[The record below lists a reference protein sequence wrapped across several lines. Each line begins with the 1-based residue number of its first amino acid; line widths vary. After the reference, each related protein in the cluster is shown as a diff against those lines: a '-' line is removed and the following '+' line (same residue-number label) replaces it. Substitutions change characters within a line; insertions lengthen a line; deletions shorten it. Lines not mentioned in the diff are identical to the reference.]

1 MFRAWTKRIP
11 STQWLLL
18 LLIFGCGGE
27 TRQPDAGKGAAD
39 AACRGT
45 SAQTDIN
52 KQGPSVQNAYDPAT
66 WPLSSHLNEKHTDD
80 LEGLVEKRHIR
91 VLTTFNKTNFF
102 VSGSRIYGFE
112 YSLLKDYEKSLNKEI
127 GRKELQVVL
136 EFIPV
141 PYDQLIPRLVEGFG
155 DIVAA
160 GLTITPEREKR
171 VAFTNPYL
179 TDVDELVVT
188 NRATGEL
195 KTLED
200 LSGRNVY
207 VRKSSSY
214 HEILVAQN
222 HIHAKARIPPV
233 RILKMDESLQGE
245 DIFEMVHSGAIPI
258 TISDSILAEIWSSVF
273 DNLQVHS
280 DLKVRTGSRI
290 AWMVRKDNP
299 QLRESLNNFLRGH
312 RKGTLL
318 GNIYFERYFERNRWI
333 RNPHTKGA
341 QEKQRRN
348 TELFKKY
355 ATRYGFDWKLIMA
368 LAYQE
373 SGLDN
378 SKKSPTG
385 AVGIMQ
391 VRPSTAA
398 DRNVD
403 IPDVHVLENNVHA
416 GVKYLAFL
424 RDRYFREEMIN
435 QRDRIRF
442 SLAAY
447 NAGPQKIRRA
457 RKLAQEMELDRD
469 RWFRNVEMATLRIVG
484 QETVQYVSNIN
495 KYYVLFKLYE
505 ETEKLRES
513 SKQDSLAKAEPH

>member
-1 MFRAWTKRIP
+1 
-11 STQWLLL
+11 LLL

-27 TRQPDAGKGAAD
+27 IKDTDTDRGAAESNPG
-39 AACRGT
+39 GT
-45 SAQTDIN
+45 SAQTDERDPPLQ
-52 KQGPSVQNAYDPAT
+52 KAYDPSA
-66 WPLSSHLNEKHTDD
+66 WPLSSHLNKKYTDD
-80 LEGLVEKRHIR
+80 LDGLVEKRHIR

-102 VSGSRIYGFE
+102 VSGSRVYGFE
-112 YSLLKDYEKSLNKEI
+112 SSLLKDYEKSLNKEI
-127 GRKELQVVL
+127 GRRELQVVL
-136 EFIPV
+136 EFVPV
-141 PYDQLIPRLVEGFG
+141 PYDQLMPRLVEGFG

-160 GLTITPEREKR
+160 GLTITPERQKL

-179 TDVDELVVT
+179 THVDELVIT
-188 NRATGEL
+188 NHATEEL
-195 KTLED
+195 KTLEG

-214 HEILVAQN
+214 YESLVTLN
-222 HIHAKARIPPV
+222 RKLAKAGIPPV
-233 RILKMDESLQGE
+233 RILKVDESLQSE

-258 TISDSILAEIWSSVF
+258 TIADSNLAEIWSSVF

-299 QLRESLNNFLRGH
+299 ELRESLNEFIRTH

-318 GNIYFERYFERNRWI
+318 GNIYFERYFERNKWI
-333 RNPHTKGA
+333 KNPLTKGA
-341 QEKQRRN
+341 LEKQRHH

-355 ATRYGFDWKLIMA
+355 ATQYGFDWRLIMA
-368 LAYQE
+368 MAYQE
-373 SGLDN
+373 SRLDN

-398 DRNVD
+398 DRNVN
-403 IPDVHVLENNVHA
+403 IRDVHVLENNVHA

-435 QRDRIRF
+435 KRNRIRF

-457 RKLAQEMELDRD
+457 QRLAQEMELDRY

-513 SKQDSLAKAEPH
+513 SKQGSLVRAKSH

>member
-1 MFRAWTKRIP
+1 MLRAWTKRIP
-11 STQWLLL
+11 STRWLLL
-18 LLIFGCGGE
+18 LLIFGCGCEIKDADTGK
-27 TRQPDAGKGAAD
+27 DAGELEPGG
-39 AACRGT
+39 R
-45 SAQTDIN
+45 SAQTDERD
-52 KQGPSVQNAYDPAT
+52 PPLQNGYDPAA
-66 WPLSSHLNEKHTDD
+66 WPLSSHLNEKCTED
-80 LEGLVEKRHIR
+80 LDGLVEKRYIR
-91 VLTTFNKTNFF
+91 VLATFSKTNFF
-102 VSGSRIYGFE
+102 ISDSGIYGFE
-112 YSLLKDYEKSLNKEI
+112 YSLLKDYEESLNRGI
-127 GRKELQVVL
+127 GRRELQVVL

-141 PYDQLIPRLVEGFG
+141 PYDQLIPRLVEGYG
-155 DIVAA
+155 DIAAA
-160 GLTITPEREKR
+160 GLTITPEREKQ

-179 TDVDELVVT
+179 THVDELVVT
-188 NRATGEL
+188 NRKTQEL

-200 LSGRNVY
+200 LSGCNVY

-214 HEILVAQN
+214 YESLVSLNGKLAETG
-222 HIHAKARIPPV
+222 IPPV
-233 RILKMDESLQGE
+233 HILKVDESLQTE

-258 TISDSILAEIWSSVF
+258 TIANSNLAEIWSSVF

-299 QLRESLNNFLRGH
+299 KLRESLNKFIRGH

-318 GNIYFERYFERNRWI
+318 GNIYFERYFEHNKWI
-333 RNPHTKGA
+333 KNPLTKRTLKRHR
-341 QEKQRRN
+341 QY

-355 ATRYGFDWKLIMA
+355 ATQYGFDWRLIMA
-368 LAYQE
+368 MAYQE
-373 SGLDN
+373 SRLDN
-378 SKKSPTG
+378 NKKSPTG

-398 DRNVD
+398 DGSINIR
-403 IPDVHVLENNVHA
+403 DVHLLENNVHA

-424 RDRYFREEMIN
+424 RDRYFQEDRIDKRN
-435 QRDRIRF
+435 RIRF

-457 RKLAQEMELDRD
+457 QRLAQEMKLDPYQ
-469 RWFRNVEMATLRIVG
+469 WFRNVEMATLRIVG

-505 ETEKLRES
+505 DTEKLRES
-513 SKQDSLAKAEPH
+513 SKQGPLARDESY

>member
-1 MFRAWTKRIP
+1 MLRTWTKRIP
-11 STQWLLL
+11 SIRWLLL

-27 TRQPDAGKGAAD
+27 TKDPAAGHSTKE
-39 AACRGT
+39 
-45 SAQTDIN
+45 
-52 KQGPSVQNAYDPAT
+52 YDPGA
-66 WPLSSHLNEKHTDD
+66 WPLSSHLNEKCTDD
-80 LEGLVEKRHIR
+80 LEGLVEKRYIR

-102 VSGSRIYGFE
+102 ISGSRICGFE
-112 YSLLKDYEKSLNKEI
+112 YSLLQDYIRSLNKGI
-127 GRKELQVVL
+127 GRKELKVVA

-141 PYDQLIPRLVEGFG
+141 PYDRLIPRLVEGFG
-155 DIVAA
+155 DIAAA
-160 GLTITPEREKR
+160 GLTITPERQKR

-179 TDVDELVVT
+179 THVDELVVT
-188 NRATGEL
+188 NHTTQEL

-214 HEILVAQN
+214 YESLVALN
-222 HIHAKARIPPV
+222 RNFAETGIPPLH
-233 RILKMDESLQGE
+233 ILKIDESLQTE

-258 TISDSILAEIWSSVF
+258 TIADSNLAEIWSSVF
-273 DNLQVHS
+273 DNLQVHA

-290 AWMVRKDNP
+290 AWMVRKSNP
-299 QLRESLNNFLRGH
+299 ELRESLNKFIRTH

-318 GNIYFERYFERNRWI
+318 GNIYFERYFEHNKWIKNPLTNRTLE
-333 RNPHTKGA
+333 R
-341 QEKQRRN
+341 QRRY

-355 ATRYGFDWKLIMA
+355 ATQYGFDWRLIMA
-368 LAYQE
+368 MAYQE
-373 SGLDN
+373 SRLDN
-378 SKKSPTG
+378 SKKSHTG

-398 DRNVD
+398 DKNVN
-403 IPDVHVLENNVHA
+403 IQDVHVLENNVHA

-424 RDRYFREEMIN
+424 RDRYFQEEMIN
-435 QRDRIRF
+435 ERNRIRF

-457 RKLAQEMELDRD
+457 RRLAQEMDLDRY

-513 SKQDSLAKAEPH
+513 SKQGSLAKRSDS

>member
-1 MFRAWTKRIP
+1 MLRARAKRIP
-11 STQWLLL
+11 STGWLLL
-18 LLIFGCGGE
+18 LLIFGCGNE
-27 TRQPDAGKGAAD
+27 IKDTDTGKGAAEHNPKGASARTEVD
-39 AACRGT
+39 ERKPPLQISYNPAA
-45 SAQTDIN
+45 
-52 KQGPSVQNAYDPAT
+52 
-66 WPLSSHLNEKHTDD
+66 WPLSSHLNEKSTDD

-91 VLTTFNKTNFF
+91 VLTTFSKTNFF

-112 YSLLKDYEKSLNKEI
+112 YSLLKDYERSLNKGI
-127 GRKELQVVL
+127 SRRELQVVL

-141 PYDQLIPRLVEGFG
+141 PYDQLIPRLVEGLG

-179 TDVDELVVT
+179 THVDELVVT
-188 NRATGEL
+188 NHATEGL

-214 HEILVAQN
+214 YESLVTLNGKLAE
-222 HIHAKARIPPV
+222 AGIPPV
-233 RILKMDESLQGE
+233 HILKVDESLQSE

-258 TISDSILAEIWSSVF
+258 TIADSNLAEIWSSVF
-273 DNLQVHS
+273 DNLQMHS

-299 QLRESLNNFLRGH
+299 QLRESLNTFIRGH

-318 GNIYFERYFERNRWI
+318 GNIYFDRYFESNRWI
-333 RNPHTKGA
+333 KNPHTKGA

-348 TELFKKY
+348 TDLFKKY
-355 ATRYGFDWKLIMA
+355 GGQYGFDWKLIMA
-368 LAYQE
+368 MAYQE

-398 DRNVD
+398 DRNVN
-403 IPDVHVLENNVHA
+403 IGDVHILENNVHA

-424 RDRYFREEMIN
+424 RDRYFQEETIN
-435 QRDRIRF
+435 KRDRIRF

-447 NAGPQKIRRA
+447 NAGPQKIRKA
-457 RKLAQEMELDRD
+457 RRLAQEMELDRH

-513 SKQDSLAKAEPH
+513 SKQDSLARAESH

>member
-1 MFRAWTKRIP
+1 MLRAWTKRIP
-11 STQWLLL
+11 STRWLLL

-27 TRQPDAGKGAAD
+27 IKETDTGKGAAE
-39 AACRGT
+39 RNPGGT

-52 KQGPSVQNAYDPAT
+52 KQEPSLQNAYDPAA
-66 WPLSSHLNEKHTDD
+66 WPLSSHLNEKCTDD
-80 LEGLVEKRHIR
+80 LDGLVEKRYIR

-112 YSLLKDYEKSLNKEI
+112 YSLLKDYEKSLNKGI
-127 GRKELQVVL
+127 GSRELQVVL

-141 PYDQLIPRLVEGFG
+141 PYDQLTPRLVEGFG

-179 TDVDELVVT
+179 THVDELVVT
-188 NRATGEL
+188 NRATQKL

-200 LSGRNVY
+200 LSDRNVY

-214 HEILVAQN
+214 YESLVTLNGKFGEAG
-222 HIHAKARIPPV
+222 IPPV
-233 RILKMDESLQGE
+233 RILKVDESLQSE

-258 TISDSILAEIWSSVF
+258 TIADSNLAEIWSSVF

-299 QLRESLNNFLRGH
+299 QLRESLNKFLKGH

-318 GNIYFERYFERNRWI
+318 GNIYFERYFEHNKWI
-333 RNPHTKGA
+333 RNPLTKGA
-341 QEKQRRN
+341 LEKQRHN
-348 TELFKKY
+348 TDLFKKY
-355 ATRYGFDWKLIMA
+355 ARQYGFDWRLIMA
-368 LAYQE
+368 MAYQE

-398 DRNVD
+398 DRNVN
-403 IPDVHVLENNVHA
+403 IQDVHVLENNVHA
-416 GVKYLAFL
+416 GVRYLAFL

-435 QRDRIRF
+435 ERNRIRF

-457 RKLAQEMELDRD
+457 QGLAQEMELDRY

-484 QETVQYVSNIN
+484 QEPVQYVSNIN
-495 KYYVLFKLYE
+495 KYYVLFKLHE
-505 ETEKLRES
+505 EAEKLRES
-513 SKQDSLAKAEPH
+513 SKQGSLARAKSH

>member
-1 MFRAWTKRIP
+1 MLRAWTKRIP
-11 STQWLLL
+11 STRWLLL

-27 TRQPDAGKGAAD
+27 IKDTDTGKGAAERNPG
-39 AACRGT
+39 AT
-45 SAQTDIN
+45 SAQTDVEEM
-52 KQGPSVQNAYDPAT
+52 QPSLQNVYDPAA
-66 WPLSSHLNEKHTDD
+66 WPLSSHLNEKNTDD
-80 LEGLVEKRHIR
+80 LDGLVKKRHVR

-112 YSLLKDYEKSLNKEI
+112 YSLLKDYEKSLNMGI
-127 GRKELQVVL
+127 GRRELQIVL

-141 PYDQLIPRLVEGFG
+141 PYDQLIPRLVAGFG
-155 DIVAA
+155 DIAAA

-179 TDVDELVVT
+179 THVNELVVT
-188 NRATGEL
+188 NRAIQEL

-200 LSGRNVY
+200 LSGLNVY

-214 HEILVAQN
+214 YESLVALN
-222 HIHAKARIPPV
+222 GKLAEAGIPPV
-233 RILKMDESLQGE
+233 HILKVDESLQSE

-258 TISDSILAEIWSSVF
+258 TIADSNLAEIWASVF
-273 DNLQVHS
+273 DNLQVHA

-299 QLRESLNNFLRGH
+299 KLRESLDKFIRGH

-318 GNIYFERYFERNRWI
+318 GNIYFERYFERNKWI
-333 RNPHTKGA
+333 KNPLTKRTL
-341 QEKQRRN
+341 ERQRQH

-355 ATRYGFDWKLIMA
+355 ATQYGFDWRLIMA

-378 SKKSPTG
+378 SKKSHTG

-391 VRPSTAA
+391 VRPTTAA
-398 DRNVD
+398 DRNVN
-403 IPDVHVLENNVHA
+403 IRDVHILENNVHA

-424 RDRYFREEMIN
+424 RDRYFQEEMIN
-435 QRDRIRF
+435 QRNRIRF
-442 SLAAY
+442 SLASY
-447 NAGPQKIRRA
+447 NAGPQKIRKAQR
-457 RKLAQEMELDRD
+457 LAQEMELDRY
-469 RWFRNVEMATLRIVG
+469 RWFRNVEMATLRTVG

-505 ETEKLRES
+505 ETEKLRKS
-513 SKQDSLAKAEPH
+513 SKQDSLARAESH